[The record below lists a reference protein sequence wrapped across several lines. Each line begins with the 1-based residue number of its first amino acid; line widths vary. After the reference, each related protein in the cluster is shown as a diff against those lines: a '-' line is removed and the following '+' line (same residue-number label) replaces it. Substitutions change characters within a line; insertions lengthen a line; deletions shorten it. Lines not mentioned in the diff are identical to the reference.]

1 MWISGVQ
8 MSEDIQ
14 LKQPADLE
22 HTDKDL
28 VDKNIL
34 GAMVLDTIKE
44 SYPGIKQFFSTL
56 KLLEVKEKEAIFVV
70 SDLMTAEWIN
80 NHYMH
85 ILEKVFFEESEEHI
99 GTKKVVVK
107 AQEESE
113 IKETTIK
120 KSKSKKRAGVVP
132 VKIGSLSGKQNFST
146 FVKGASNTLAA
157 IAAERVGEK
166 PGQTYNPLFI
176 YGRTGLGKTHLL
188 NAVGNTVLDHSE
200 NARICS
206 LSAEHFTNK
215 VISAIRSGKQN
226 ELRNAFRFDCD
237 VLLIDDI
244 QFLAG
249 KEGTQQEFFHT
260 FNELYDNSKQIVLT
274 SDKPPHQLSGIQERL
289 IGRFEWGFAVEV
301 LPPDLEHRV
310 AILQTKA
317 KNLGVILDDDILFVI
332 AESSGGSVRELEG
345 FFNNVVGQSTMLG
358 VPINKNLVMEV
369 SSRLMN
375 NSTPDRI
382 TVELIQSEVASFYGT
397 TVQDICSKK
406 RTKGV
411 VRPRQVAIYLSR
423 MFTDNSLLDI
433 GRKFGGRDHSTVLH
447 SVATIE
453 DLLAKNPSQ
462 ENPIR
467 ILQSKMRKLSGGKL
481 VD

>member
-1 MWISGVQ
+1 M
-8 MSEDIQ
+8 
-14 LKQPADLE
+14 
-22 HTDKDL
+22 
-28 VDKNIL
+28 
-34 GAMVLDTIKE
+34 
-44 SYPGIKQFFSTL
+44 
-56 KLLEVKEKEAIFVV
+56 
-70 SDLMTAEWIN
+70 
-80 NHYMH
+80 
-85 ILEKVFFEESEEHI
+85 
-99 GTKKVVVK
+99 
-107 AQEESE
+107 
-113 IKETTIK
+113 
-120 KSKSKKRAGVVP
+120 
-132 VKIGSLSGKQNFST
+132 
-146 FVKGASNTLAA
+146 
-157 IAAERVGEK
+157 
-166 PGQTYNPLFI
+166 
-176 YGRTGLGKTHLL
+176 
-188 NAVGNTVLDHSE
+188 GNTVLDHSE
-200 NARICS
+200 NSRICS

-317 KNLGVILDDDILFVI
+317 KNLGVILDEDILFVI

-375 NSTPDRI
+375 NSAPDQI

-467 ILQSKMRKLSGGKL
+467 ILQSKMRKISGGKL

>member
-1 MWISGVQ
+1 ML
-8 MSEDIQ
+8 
-14 LKQPADLE
+14 LK
-22 HTDKDL
+22 
-28 VDKNIL
+28 
-34 GAMVLDTIKE
+34 
-44 SYPGIKQFFSTL
+44 
-56 KLLEVKEKEAIFVV
+56 
-70 SDLMTAEWIN
+70 EW
-80 NHYMH
+80 
-85 ILEKVFFEESEEHI
+85 
-99 GTKKVVVK
+99 
-107 AQEESE
+107 
-113 IKETTIK
+113 
-120 KSKSKKRAGVVP
+120 
-132 VKIGSLSGKQNFST
+132 
-146 FVKGASNTLAA
+146 
-157 IAAERVGEK
+157 GEK

-375 NSTPDRI
+375 KSTPDQI
-382 TVELIQSEVASFYGT
+382 TVEIIQSEVASFYGT

-481 VD
+481 VE

>member
-1 MWISGVQ
+1 
-8 MSEDIQ
+8 MSEDKKA
-14 LKQPADLE
+14 LPALDLE
-22 HTDKDL
+22 HGDKDL
-28 VDKNIL
+28 IDNNIL
-34 GAMVLDTIKE
+34 GAMVLDSIGE
-44 SYPGIKQFFSTL
+44 NYPGIKQFFNTL
-56 KLLEVKEKEAIFVV
+56 KLLEISEKEAIFVV
-70 SDLMTAEWIN
+70 SDEMTAEWIN

-99 GTKKVVVK
+99 GTKKLVVK
-107 AQEESE
+107 AQEESQL
-113 IKETTIK
+113 KTTTIK
-120 KSKSKKRAGVVP
+120 KSRVKQEDGP
-132 VKIGSLSGKQNFST
+132 INVKIGTLNGKQRFST

-157 IAAERVGEK
+157 IAAERVAEK
-166 PGQTYNPLFI
+166 PGQTYNPLFV

-188 NAVGNTVLDHSE
+188 NAVGNTVLDHDE
-200 NARICS
+200 GARICS

-215 VISAIRSGKQN
+215 VISSIRSGKQT
-226 ELRNAFRFDCD
+226 ELRDAFRFNCD

-260 FNELYDNSKQIVLT
+260 FNNLYDNNKQIVLT

-317 KNLGVILDDDILFVI
+317 KNLGVVLDENILFII
-332 AESSGGSVRELEG
+332 AENSGGSVRELEG

-358 VPINKNLVMEV
+358 VPIDKNLVMDV

-375 NSTPDRI
+375 NSAPDQI
-382 TVELIQSEVASFYGT
+382 TVELIQKEVATFYGT

-406 RTKGV
+406 RTRGV

-467 ILQSKMRKLSGGKL
+467 ILQSKMRKLAGGKL

>member
-1 MWISGVQ
+1 
-8 MSEDIQ
+8 MSEHSPTKN
-14 LKQPADLE
+14 LHPLE
-22 HTDKDL
+22 HEHGDKDL
-28 VDKNIL
+28 IDKNIL
-34 GAMVLDTIKE
+34 GAMVLDTIRE
-44 SYPGIKQFFSTL
+44 SYPGIQQFFTTI
-56 KLLEVKEKEAIFVV
+56 KLLEVNEAEAIFVV

-85 ILEKVFFEESEEHI
+85 ILEKVFHEESEEHI
-99 GTKKVVVK
+99 GIKKVIVK
-107 AQEESE
+107 AQEEAPNNE
-113 IKETTIK
+113 IKIK
-120 KSKSKKRAGVVP
+120 KKTSQR
-132 VKIGSLSGKQNFST
+132 KIGRIKVKEGELNCEQNFST

-176 YGRTGLGKTHLL
+176 YGRTGLGKTHLM
-188 NAVGNTVLDHSE
+188 NAVGNTIYDNNE
-200 NARICS
+200 NTKICA
-206 LSAEHFTNK
+206 LTAEHFTNR
-215 VISAIRSGKQN
+215 VISSIRSGKQAS
-226 ELRNAFRFDCD
+226 LRDSFRFDCD

-249 KEGTQQEFFHT
+249 KDGTQQEFFHT
-260 FNELYDNSKQIVLT
+260 FNALYDAKKQIVLT

-317 KNLGVILDDDILFVI
+317 KNLGVIIDEDILFVI
-332 AESSGGSVRELEG
+332 AENSGGSVRELEG
-345 FFNNVVGQSTMLG
+345 FFNNVVGQASMLS
-358 VPINKNLVMEV
+358 VPLDKRLVLDV

-375 NSTPDRI
+375 TSAPDQI
-382 TVELIQSEVASFYGT
+382 TVELIQKEVASFYGT
-397 TVQDICSKK
+397 TVQDLCSKK
-406 RTKGV
+406 RTRGV

-423 MFTDNSLLDI
+423 MFTDNSLLEI

-467 ILQSKMRKLSGGKL
+467 ILQSKMRKLSGGKTEY
-481 VD
+481 

>member
-1 MWISGVQ
+1 MCIR
-8 MSEDIQ
+8 D
-14 LKQPADLE
+14 
-22 HTDKDL
+22 
-28 VDKNIL
+28 
-34 GAMVLDTIKE
+34 
-44 SYPGIKQFFSTL
+44 
-56 KLLEVKEKEAIFVV
+56 
-70 SDLMTAEWIN
+70 
-80 NHYMH
+80 
-85 ILEKVFFEESEEHI
+85 
-99 GTKKVVVK
+99 
-107 AQEESE
+107 
-113 IKETTIK
+113 
-120 KSKSKKRAGVVP
+120 R
-132 VKIGSLSGKQNFST
+132 IGSLSGKQNFST

-375 NSTPDRI
+375 KSTPDQI
-382 TVELIQSEVASFYGT
+382 TVEIIQSEVASFYGT

-411 VRPRQVAIYLSR
+411 VRPRQAVSYTHLTLPTIC
-423 MFTDNSLLDI
+423 
-433 GRKFGGRDHSTVLH
+433 
-447 SVATIE
+447 SV
-453 DLLAKNPSQ
+453 
-462 ENPIR
+462 
-467 ILQSKMRKLSGGKL
+467 
-481 VD
+481 

>member
-1 MWISGVQ
+1 M
-8 MSEDIQ
+8 
-14 LKQPADLE
+14 
-22 HTDKDL
+22 
-28 VDKNIL
+28 
-34 GAMVLDTIKE
+34 
-44 SYPGIKQFFSTL
+44 
-56 KLLEVKEKEAIFVV
+56 
-70 SDLMTAEWIN
+70 
-80 NHYMH
+80 
-85 ILEKVFFEESEEHI
+85 
-99 GTKKVVVK
+99 
-107 AQEESE
+107 
-113 IKETTIK
+113 
-120 KSKSKKRAGVVP
+120 
-132 VKIGSLSGKQNFST
+132 
-146 FVKGASNTLAA
+146 
-157 IAAERVGEK
+157 
-166 PGQTYNPLFI
+166 
-176 YGRTGLGKTHLL
+176 
-188 NAVGNTVLDHSE
+188 
-200 NARICS
+200 
-206 LSAEHFTNK
+206 
-215 VISAIRSGKQN
+215 
-226 ELRNAFRFDCD
+226 
-237 VLLIDDI
+237 LIDDI

-375 NSTPDRI
+375 KSTPDRI

>member
-1 MWISGVQ
+1 M
-8 MSEDIQ
+8 
-14 LKQPADLE
+14 
-22 HTDKDL
+22 
-28 VDKNIL
+28 
-34 GAMVLDTIKE
+34 
-44 SYPGIKQFFSTL
+44 
-56 KLLEVKEKEAIFVV
+56 
-70 SDLMTAEWIN
+70 
-80 NHYMH
+80 
-85 ILEKVFFEESEEHI
+85 
-99 GTKKVVVK
+99 
-107 AQEESE
+107 
-113 IKETTIK
+113 
-120 KSKSKKRAGVVP
+120 
-132 VKIGSLSGKQNFST
+132 
-146 FVKGASNTLAA
+146 
-157 IAAERVGEK
+157 GEK

-345 FFNNVVGQSTMLG
+345 CLLYTS
-358 VPINKNLVMEV
+358 P
-369 SSRLMN
+369 S
-375 NSTPDRI
+375 
-382 TVELIQSEVASFYGT
+382 
-397 TVQDICSKK
+397 
-406 RTKGV
+406 
-411 VRPRQVAIYLSR
+411 PRDS
-423 MFTDNSLLDI
+423 
-433 GRKFGGRDHSTVLH
+433 
-447 SVATIE
+447 
-453 DLLAKNPSQ
+453 
-462 ENPIR
+462 
-467 ILQSKMRKLSGGKL
+467 
-481 VD
+481 